1 MIEVTAAVIERD
13 GRILICR
20 RRAGE
25 RFGGFWE
32 FPGGKT
38 ESGETSEEG
47 LRREIREELGMEVEV
62 GAKIGTFP
70 YREDS
75 FAISL
80 TAFRALGRPDHRYL
94 LKEHEEARWIF
105 PSELGRYDF
114 APADIPIVEILLKRE
129 GR

>member
-38 ESGETSEEG
+38 ESGESSEEG
-47 LRREIREELGMEVEV
+47 LRREIREELGLEVEI

-75 FAISL
+75 FAIAL
-80 TAFRALGRPDHRYL
+80 TAFRAIGRPDHRYF
-94 LKEHEEARWIF
+94 LKDHAEARWVI
-105 PSELGRYDF
+105 PADLGRYDF
-114 APADIPIVEILLKRE
+114 APADIPILEFLLQRQN
-129 GR
+129 R